1 MSTAAVIDGL
11 FLLKLWINC
20 IVFAQAQNKDEIKEY
35 LDSLMAQEGA
45 IGYVLINYDG
55 K

>member
-1 MSTAAVIDGL
+1 VA
-11 FLLKLWINC
+11 C
-20 IVFAQAQNKDEIKEY
+20 IQTPTNPPCFFIQAQNKDEIKEY